1 MKQPPARSVRYCGA
15 PSDPAFTHWSHRMK
29 QLTLSM
35 VCAIAFLG
43 TGLTAADAAAQDA
56 GNIATVS
63 FGVGLNTAT
72 PNNPPNH
79 HVLPQ
84 TIRIKEGGVVNFM
97 VAGFHQIT
105 VYAPDTE
112 LDDLNLGN
120 PGPFINDLHNVYY
133 MGINPAGGPLGT
145 PATANPSNAVNRVE
159 PVAFLG
165 PGTYLV
171 ICNVRGHFMDGMYAW
186 VIVSSGNDPKTN
198 Q

>member
-1 MKQPPARSVRYCGA
+1 MKTA
-15 PSDPAFTHWSHRMK
+15 
-29 QLTLSM
+29 LST
-35 VCAIAFLG
+35 VGVIAFVV
-43 TGLTAADAAAQDA
+43 TCLTASPAVAQGD

-84 TIRIKEGGVVNFM
+84 TIRIKQGGVVNFM
-97 VAGFHQIT
+97 VAGFHQIS
-105 VYAPDTE
+105 VYKPGKA

-120 PGPFINDLHNVYY
+120 PGPFINDLTDIYY
-133 MGINPAGGPLGT
+133 QGINPAGGPLAT
-145 PATANPSNAVNRVE
+145 PATANPSNAINRVE
-159 PVAFLG
+159 SVAFPG

-171 ICNVRGHFMDGMYAW
+171 ICNVRGHYMDGMYAW
-186 VIVSSGNDPKTN
+186 VVVTRGNDPSSN